1 MKITKL
7 KYIGL
12 LTISSIIITNCAS
25 STEEVIVEDER
36 DYCECVELFF
46 DEPYNYF
53 YLEERSKPFTGTCES
68 KNEKGIVIIKKTFEE
83 GKLTG
88 PYIEYFE
95 DGTLLHEWNFLN
107 NRQHG
112 DQKIFNEKGD
122 LILHSV
128 YTKGDLDT
136 IVFKK

>member
-7 KYIGL
+7 KSIGI
-12 LTISSIIITNCAS
+12 LTISSILLVNCESKA
-25 STEEVIVEDER
+25 TETTIDNDR
-36 DYCECVELFF
+36 DYCECAELFF

-53 YLEERSKPFTGTCES
+53 YLEERTKPFTGTCES
-68 KNEKGIVIIKKTFEE
+68 KNEKGIVIVKKTFEE

-95 DGTLLHEWNFLN
+95 DGSILHDWNFLN

-112 DQKIFNEKGD
+112 NQKIYNEKGD
-122 LILHSV
+122 LIHHSV
-128 YTKGDLDT
+128 YNKGDLDT